1 MMHEDL
7 NEGSPRNEPSRERK
21 SDEQVSRPPL
31 MDREVPLKHR
41 HTPAAVHAWLD
52 GELPEASVRRGD
64 TSRDVAF
71 WSALN
76 KDMEARR
83 RMKTPAHMFD
93 NIMAALPQTAPMVIT
108 PWWRRPFEM
117 TPMVAVI
124 AAAGL
129 MAAGVVAATF
139 FR

>member
-7 NEGSPRNEPSRERK
+7 NEKALRNEPSRERK
-21 SDEQVSRPPL
+21 SDEQVSRP
-31 MDREVPLKHR
+31 MADREVPLKHR
-41 HTPAAVHAWLD
+41 QTPAAVHAWLD
-52 GELPEASVRRGD
+52 GDLPEAAVRRGD

-71 WSALN
+71 WSAMN
-76 KDMEARR
+76 KEMDARR
-83 RMKTPAHMFD
+83 RMQTPVHVFD

-117 TPMVAVI
+117 TPMVAVV

-129 MAAGVVAATF
+129 MAAGVIVASLF
-139 FR
+139 M